1 MGAKLKHPPRVY
13 HVNWFRRDAEGKFL
27 WPGFGDN
34 LRVLEW
40 IIDRCEGRAGAEETA
55 IGNLPREE
63 DLHLEGLTLESTAL
77 KELLTV
83 NAEEWRAEA
92 ADMAKYFEGFGARTP
107 EALRK
112 QVEALQSRLA

>member
-1 MGAKLKHPPRVY
+1 MY

-40 IIDRCEGRAGAEETA
+40 IIDRCEGRAGANETA

-63 DLHLEGLTLESTAL
+63 DLHLEGLSLDPAAL

-83 NAEEWRAEA
+83 NIEEWRTEA
-92 ADMAKYFEGFGARTP
+92 ADMATYIEEFGVRTP
-107 EALRK
+107 EALRE
-112 QVEALQSRLA
+112 QVQALQSRLA